1 MAAEGRRTTTILLR
15 HVSCRPAHVHPL
27 QRKTPLR
34 SPADSILLR
43 TLRQHHRKVLEG
55 NLRARVDKLIRQS
68 DYSKEV
74 QQGRRLQRHMR
85 TCIFT

>member
-15 HVSCRPAHVHPL
+15 HVSCRPTHVHPL

-34 SPADSILLR
+34 SPADRSLLR
-43 TLRQHHRKVLEG
+43 TSRQHHRKVLEG

-74 QQGRRLQRHMR
+74 HQGATATRHMR
-85 TCIFT
+85 TCIST